1 MSNRNNAGDYAGAL
15 AELADDAAPPD
26 PAPARTPVPVV
37 GIGAS
42 AGGLEPISELLAAV
56 PPGNGFAYVVVQH
69 LDPQHTGMLPELL
82 QRVTAMPV
90 LEAADGMLIEPASVY
105 VIPPD
110 RDLGYARGAL
120 RVAKQQ
126 RRPGQCMPIDHF
138 FQELAADCGPLAT
151 GVVLSGMGSD
161 GSAGLRAIQEHGG
174 LTLAQQPPSAR
185 FAAMPQSAIDGGTA
199 DIVALPTEMPAL
211 IEGRHLHRQALHMGP
226 GAVRK
231 EHKSALGDLLQYL
244 LARTGNDFA
253 DYKMNTVMRRI
264 ERRMALHQRAS
275 LDEYMRLLQD
285 NPGEVQ
291 LLFKEMLIGV
301 TNFFRDQKVW
311 EQLKTLA
318 LPQLLAA
325 HPDGAAFKA
334 WVPACS
340 TGEEAYSLAMVFCEA
355 VEHISPK
362 NKYSLQIFATDLD
375 PGAIDRARNGVFAHS
390 VEADVSPERLQRF
403 FVADEQGYR
412 VRKELRNM
420 IIFAQQNI
428 ISDPPFT
435 KLDVLSCRN
444 LLIYFSPKLQ
454 QRLIPLFHYALKAE
468 GMLLLGSADTPGQFT
483 DLFAPMPGVSRI
495 YQRLDASTQR
505 LVHYFPTKV
514 AAVAPIQNEARSA
527 SMSGNLQSQV
537 EQLLL
542 KKHTPAAV
550 LLNHDGD
557 ILYIHGRTGVYLEPA
572 AGKANWNIHAMARDG
587 LRYELDDLLQRAVR
601 SEGPQILRGLVMK
614 DAGGQEL
621 AVDLSAEAAG
631 EADALEG
638 MVLVTFASAPRP
650 AGRRSRPASPRLT
663 ELEQQ
668 LAQARLEIQTV
679 RDEMQTSREE
689 LRSANEE
696 LQSTN
701 EELQSTN
708 EELTTSKEEMQSLNE
723 ELYTVN
729 AELQS
734 KVDDLS
740 LVNSDMKNLLNSTD
754 IATIFLDNTLRIRR
768 YTTQAS
774 QLYKL
779 IPGDV
784 QRPLSDIAS
793 DLVYPEIEDD
803 AGDVLRTLVFSEKE
817 IPTRNGRW
825 FTVRIMPYRTVD
837 NVIDGLVL
845 TFINITAAKEL
856 ESRLR
861 ALNPPE
867 DVRDGGA
874 K

>member
-1 MSNRNNAGDYAGAL
+1 MTNSGTTAPL
-15 AELADDAAPPD
+15 HVPEAA
-26 PAPARTPVPVV
+26 VSVV

-42 AGGLEPISELLAAV
+42 AGGLEPICELLAAV
-56 PPGNGFAYVVVQH
+56 PPDSPFAYVVVQH

-90 LEAADGMLIEPASVY
+90 QEAVDGMQVEAGSVY
-105 VIPPD
+105 VIPPN
-110 RDLGYARGAL
+110 RDLGYSHGTLRLARRQ
-120 RVAKQQ
+120 RVL
-126 RRPGQCMPIDHF
+126 GQYLSIDYF
-138 FQELAADCGPLAT
+138 FSELATACGRLAT

-161 GSAGLRAIQEHGG
+161 GSAGLRAIQEQGG
-174 LTLAQQPPSAR
+174 LTLAQQPGSAR
-185 FAAMPQSAIDGGTA
+185 FAAMPQSAIDSGSA
-199 DIVALPTEMPAL
+199 DLVARPGEMPAL
-211 IEGRHLHRQALHMGP
+211 IARRLARQPVLRVVPGTQRRNALN
-226 GAVRK
+226 
-231 EHKSALGDLLQYL
+231 ELLQFL

-264 ERRMALHQRAS
+264 ERRMALHQRSS
-275 LDEYMRLLQD
+275 LEAYVSLLYD

-311 EQLKTLA
+311 EQLKTVG

-340 TGEEAYSLAMVFCEA
+340 TGEEAYSLAMVFSEA
-355 VEHISPK
+355 VEHVSPK
-362 NKYSLQIFATDLD
+362 AKYTLQIFATDLD
-375 PGAIDRARNGVFAHS
+375 PDAIDRARNGQFARNI
-390 VEADVSPERLQRF
+390 EADVSPERLQRY

-444 LLIYFSPKLQ
+444 LLIYFSAKLQ
-454 QRLIPLFHYALKAE
+454 QRLIPLFHYALKPH
-468 GMLLLGSADTPGQFT
+468 GLLLLGSADTPGQFT
-483 DLFAPMPGVSRI
+483 ELFAPVPGVSRI
-495 YQRLDASTQR
+495 YQRLDASTHR

-514 AAVAPIQNEARSA
+514 AAVAPLPNEARSA
-527 SMSGNLQSQV
+527 SMNGNLQSQV

-557 ILYIHGRTGVYLEPA
+557 ILYIHGRTGTYLEPA
-572 AGKANWNIHAMARDG
+572 AGKANWNIHAMARDS
-587 LRYELDDLLQRAVR
+587 LRYQLDDLLQRALR
-601 SEGPQILRGLVMK
+601 DEGPQVLRGLVIK
-614 DAGGQEL
+614 DGGGKEL
-621 AVDLSAEAAG
+621 SVDLSAERLGEG
-631 EADALEG
+631 EALDG
-638 MVLVTFASAPRP
+638 MVLVTFASVARP
-650 AGRRSRPASPRLT
+650 AGRRSRSSNPRVT

-668 LAQARLEIQTV
+668 LAQARLEIQAV

-754 IATIFLDNTLRIRR
+754 IATIFLDNGLHIRR
-768 YTTQAS
+768 FTTPAAQI
-774 QLYKL
+774 YKL
-779 IPGDV
+779 IAGDL

-793 DLVYPEIEDD
+793 DLIYPELEDD
-803 AGDVLRTLVFSEKE
+803 AKEVLRTLVFCEKQ
-817 IPTRNGRW
+817 IPTRSGRW

-845 TFINITAAKEL
+845 TFINITSAKEL
-856 ESRLR
+856 ESQLR
-861 ALNPPE
+861 ALSKAE
-867 DVRDGGA
+867 GGSGGGP
-874 K
+874 

>member
-1 MSNRNNAGDYAGAL
+1 MTNSDT
-15 AELADDAAPPD
+15 AAPLPV
-26 PAPARTPVPVV
+26 PEAAVPVV

-42 AGGLEPISELLAAV
+42 AGGLEPICELLAAV
-56 PPGNGFAYVVVQH
+56 PPDSPFAYVVVQH

-90 LEAADGMLIEPASVY
+90 QEAVDGMQVEAGSVY
-105 VIPPD
+105 VIPAN
-110 RDLGYARGAL
+110 RDLGYSHGTLRLARRQ
-120 RVAKQQ
+120 RVL
-126 RRPGQCMPIDHF
+126 GQYLSIDYF
-138 FQELAADCGPLAT
+138 FSELATACGRLAT

-161 GSAGLRAIQEHGG
+161 GSAGLRAIQEQGG
-174 LTLAQQPPSAR
+174 LTLAQQPGSAR
-185 FAAMPQSAIDGGTA
+185 FAAMPQSAIDAGSA
-199 DIVALPTEMPAL
+199 DLVARPGEMPAL
-211 IEGRHLHRQALHMGP
+211 IARRLAKQPVLRVVPGTQRRNALN
-226 GAVRK
+226 
-231 EHKSALGDLLQYL
+231 ELLQFL

-264 ERRMALHQRAS
+264 ERRMALHQRSS
-275 LDEYMRLLQD
+275 LEAYVSLLYD

-311 EQLKTLA
+311 EQLKTVG

-340 TGEEAYSLAMVFCEA
+340 TGEEAYSLAMVFSEA
-355 VEHISPK
+355 VEHVSPK
-362 NKYSLQIFATDLD
+362 AKYTLQIFATDLD
-375 PGAIDRARNGVFAHS
+375 PDAIDRARNGQFARNI
-390 VEADVSPERLQRF
+390 EADVSPERLQRY

-444 LLIYFSPKLQ
+444 LLIYFSAKLQ
-454 QRLIPLFHYALKAE
+454 QRLIPLFHYALKPH
-468 GMLLLGSADTPGQFT
+468 GLLLLGSADTPGQFT
-483 DLFAPMPGVSRI
+483 ELFAPVPGVSRI
-495 YQRLDASTQR
+495 YQRLDASTHR

-514 AAVAPIQNEARSA
+514 AAVAPLPNEARSA
-527 SMSGNLQSQV
+527 SMNGNLQSQV

-557 ILYIHGRTGVYLEPA
+557 ILYIHGRTGTYLEPA
-572 AGKANWNIHAMARDG
+572 AGKANWNIHAMARDS
-587 LRYELDDLLQRAVR
+587 LRYQLDDLLQRALR
-601 SEGPQILRGLVMK
+601 DEGPQVLRGLVIK
-614 DAGGQEL
+614 DGGGQEL
-621 AVDLSAEAAG
+621 SVDLSAERLGEG
-631 EADALEG
+631 EALDG
-638 MVLVTFASAPRP
+638 MVLVTFASVARP
-650 AGRRSRPASPRLT
+650 AGRRSRSSNPRVT

-668 LAQARLEIQTV
+668 LAQARLEIQAV

-754 IATIFLDNTLRIRR
+754 IATIFLDNGLHIRR
-768 YTTQAS
+768 FTTPAAQI
-774 QLYKL
+774 YKL
-779 IPGDV
+779 IAGDL

-793 DLVYPEIEDD
+793 DLIYPELEDD
-803 AGDVLRTLVFSEKE
+803 AKEVLRTLVFCEKQ
-817 IPTRNGRW
+817 IPTRSKRW

-845 TFINITAAKEL
+845 TFINITSAKEL
-856 ESRLR
+856 ESQLR
-861 ALNPPE
+861 ALSKAE
-867 DVRDGGA
+867 GGSGGGP
-874 K
+874 

>member
-1 MSNRNNAGDYAGAL
+1 M
-15 AELADDAAPPD
+15 
-26 PAPARTPVPVV
+26 PASRPAIPVV

-42 AGGLEPISELLAAV
+42 AGGLEPICELLAAV
-56 PPGNGFAYVVVQH
+56 PPASPFAYVVVQH
-69 LDPQHTGMLPELL
+69 LDPLQIGMLPELL

-90 LEAADGMLIEPASVY
+90 REAADGMPLEAGHVY
-105 VIPPD
+105 VIPPN
-110 RDLGYARGAL
+110 RDLGYAHGLL
-120 RVAKQQ
+120 RLTL
-126 RRPGQCMPIDHF
+126 RPQTRTQSVSIDHF
-138 FQELAADCGPLAT
+138 LNQLAAECGSLAA

-161 GSAGLRAIQEHGG
+161 GTAGLRAIQERGG
-174 LTLAQQPPSAR
+174 MTLAQQPASAR
-185 FAAMPQSAIDGGTA
+185 FAAMPQSAIDAGSA
-199 DIVALPTEMPAL
+199 DIVARAGDMPAL
-211 IEGRHLHRQALHMGP
+211 IAERLAQPPQHVLHVLP
-226 GAVRK
+226 GAQRRN
-231 EHKSALGDLLQYL
+231 ALAELLQNL
-244 LARTGNDFA
+244 LTRTGNDFA

-264 ERRMALHQRAS
+264 ERRMALHQCPTLEA
-275 LDEYMRLLQD
+275 YVALLQD

-311 EQLKTLA
+311 EQLKAVA
-318 LPQLLAA
+318 LPQLLEA

-340 TGEEAYSLAMVFCEA
+340 TGEEAYSLAMVFSEA
-355 VEHISPK
+355 IEHVSPRA
-362 NKYSLQIFATDLD
+362 KYSLQIFATDLD
-375 PGAIDRARNGVFAHS
+375 PDAIDRAREGLFTHS
-390 VEADVSPERLQRF
+390 IEADVSPERLQRF
-403 FVADEQGYR
+403 FVADERGYR

-454 QRLIPLFHYALKAE
+454 QRLIPLFHYALKPA
-468 GMLLLGSADTPGQFT
+468 GLLLLGSADTPGHFT
-483 DLFAPMPGVSRI
+483 ELFAPLPGGSRI
-495 YQRLDASTQR
+495 YQRLDAGSQR
-505 LVHYFPTKV
+505 LVHYFPTRV
-514 AAVAPIQNEARSA
+514 AAVAPIPNEARSA
-527 SMSGNLQSQV
+527 SMNGNLQSQV

-550 LLNHDGD
+550 LLNRDGD
-557 ILYIHGRTGVYLEPA
+557 ILYIHGRTGAYLEPA

-587 LRYELDDLLQRAVR
+587 LRYPLADLLQRALAE
-601 SEGPQILRGLVMK
+601 EGPQVLPGLVMK
-614 DAGGQEL
+614 SASGQEL
-621 AVDLSAEAAG
+621 SVDLSAEALRDG
-631 EADALEG
+631 EALEG
-638 MVLVTFASAPRP
+638 MALVTFLSAPRQ
-650 AGRRSRPASPRLT
+650 AARRTRLASPRVT

-668 LAQARLEIQTV
+668 LAQARLEIQAV

-754 IATIFLDNTLRIRR
+754 IATIFLDNVLHIRR
-768 YTTQAS
+768 FTTQAT
-774 QLYKL
+774 QVYKL
-779 IPGDV
+779 IASDV

-793 DLVYPEIEDD
+793 DLVYPELEQD
-803 AGDVLRTLVFSEKE
+803 AGEVLRTLVFSEKQ

-845 TFINITAAKEL
+845 TFINITGAKQL
-856 ESRLR
+856 ESQLR
-861 ALNPPE
+861 ALSLA
-867 DVRDGGA
+867 DGADGGSP
-874 K
+874 